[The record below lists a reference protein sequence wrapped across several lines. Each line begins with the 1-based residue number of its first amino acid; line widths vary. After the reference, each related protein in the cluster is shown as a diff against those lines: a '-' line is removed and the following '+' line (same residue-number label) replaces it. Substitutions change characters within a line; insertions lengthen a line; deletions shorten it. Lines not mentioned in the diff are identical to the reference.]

1 MKIDTLI
8 VIAETDNG
16 KFHQVLLPEGV
27 QDLVFKISADFGTIK
42 LLPKELELEMINR
55 KKTPPHDQLME
66 LTEYI
71 KNK

>member
-27 QDLVFKISADFGTIK
+27 QDLIFKILADFGTIK
-42 LLPKELELEMINR
+42 LLPTELELEMVNR
-55 KKTPPHDQLME
+55 KKTQPNDPL
-66 LTEYI
+66 
-71 KNK
+71 

>member
-27 QDLVFKISADFGTIK
+27 QDLIFKILADFGTIK

-55 KKTPPHDQLME
+55 KNETPHDPL
-66 LTEYI
+66 
-71 KNK
+71 

>member
-42 LLPKELELEMINR
+42 LLPTELELEMINR

>member
-27 QDLVFKISADFGTIK
+27 QDLIFKILADFGTIK
-42 LLPKELELEMINR
+42 LLPTELELEMVNR
-55 KKTPPHDQLME
+55 KKTQPHDPL
-66 LTEYI
+66 
-71 KNK
+71 

>member
-27 QDLVFKISADFGTIK
+27 QDLIFKILADFGTIK
-42 LLPKELELEMINR
+42 LLPTELELEMVN
-55 KKTPPHDQLME
+55 KK
-66 LTEYI
+66 
-71 KNK
+71 

>member
-16 KFHQVLLPEGV
+16 KFHQVLLPESV
-27 QDLVFKISADFGTIK
+27 QDLIFKILVDFGTIK

>member
-1 MKIDTLI
+1 MKIETLI

-27 QDLVFKISADFGTIK
+27 QDLIFKILADFGTIK

-55 KKTPPHDQLME
+55 KNETPHDP
-66 LTEYI
+66 I
-71 KNK
+71 

>member
-27 QDLVFKISADFGTIK
+27 EDLVFKILADFGTIK
-42 LLPKELELEMINR
+42 LLPTELELEMVNR
-55 KKTPPHDQLME
+55 KKPQPHDPL
-66 LTEYI
+66 
-71 KNK
+71 

>member
-27 QDLVFKISADFGTIK
+27 QDLIFKILADFGTIK
-42 LLPKELELEMINR
+42 LLPTELELEMVNR
-55 KKTPPHDQLME
+55 KKTQPHDQL
-66 LTEYI
+66 
-71 KNK
+71 

>member
-27 QDLVFKISADFGTIK
+27 QDLIFKILADFGTIK
-42 LLPKELELEMINR
+42 LLPTELELEMVNR
-55 KKTPPHDQLME
+55 KNETPHDPL
-66 LTEYI
+66 
-71 KNK
+71 

>member
-27 QDLVFKISADFGTIK
+27 QDLVFKILADFGTIK
-42 LLPKELELEMINR
+42 LLPTELELEMVNR
-55 KKTPPHDQLME
+55 KKETPPHDPLRHG
-66 LTEYI
+66 I
-71 KNK
+71 NR

>member
-27 QDLVFKISADFGTIK
+27 QDLVFKILADFGTIK
-42 LLPKELELEMINR
+42 LLPTELELEMINR
-55 KKTPPHDQLME
+55 KNETPHDPL
-66 LTEYI
+66 
-71 KNK
+71 

>member
-16 KFHQVLLPEGV
+16 KFHQVLLPESV
-27 QDLVFKISADFGTIK
+27 KDLIFKILADFGTIK

-55 KKTPPHDQLME
+55 KNETPHDPL
-66 LTEYI
+66 
-71 KNK
+71 